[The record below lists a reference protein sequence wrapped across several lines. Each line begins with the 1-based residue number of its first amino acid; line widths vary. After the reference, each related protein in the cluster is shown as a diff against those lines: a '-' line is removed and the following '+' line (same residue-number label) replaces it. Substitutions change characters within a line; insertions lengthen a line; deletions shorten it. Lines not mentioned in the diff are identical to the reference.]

1 MSKRLRALALIG
13 LVFLAALPGLSAFAQ
28 QPDDADASRRL
39 LQQGLTVY
47 ELEREIERLAEEEKR
62 LNARLEETARQLEE
76 AKVRIAETKE
86 QAKRVI
92 RSYYMGD
99 RRFVWFAVLSVRS
112 IRDALYVWER
122 LELLLSR
129 DRKALLAYNEQYE
142 SYRSL
147 ASSLENDRAQL
158 AATKAAYEAE
168 KARKLEAQR
177 EVDRLLAENA
187 ERDKLEQDLQR
198 VQDEWEQQGLPLFK
212 RYFDA
217 LAKAMPQLPKL
228 LGQSQ
233 GSVTMKGLNPTVEIG
248 DEALNRF
255 LHEQDETL
263 RNFSF
268 RFEKDLISAGG
279 AADGVE
285 IALKGRYVVEDKP
298 ANAVRFR
305 IDSVSFNGYVLPEST
320 ARSLER
326 EFDLAIYPSKIA
338 PLFKATDVTIEP
350 GKLTISLKLGL

>member
-13 LVFLAALPGLSAFAQ
+13 LVFLAALPVLSAYAQ

-76 AKVRIAETKE
+76 AKVKIAETKE
-86 QAKRVI
+86 EAKRVI

-99 RRFVWFAVLSVRS
+99 RRFVWLAVISVRS

-129 DRKALLAYNEQYE
+129 DRKALLAYTEQYE

-147 ASSLENDRAQL
+147 ANSLENDRAQL

-198 VQDEWEQQGLPLFK
+198 VRGEWEHQGLPLFK

-217 LAKAMPQLPKL
+217 LAKAMPQFPKL
-228 LGQSQ
+228 LSQSQ
-233 GSVTMKGLNPTVEIG
+233 GSVTMKGLNPTVEVS
-248 DEALNRF
+248 DDALNRF
-255 LHEQDETL
+255 LHDQDETL

-268 RFEKDLISAGG
+268 RFEKDSISAGG
-279 AADGVE
+279 AAEGVE
-285 IALKGRYVVEDKP
+285 IAIIGRYVVEDKP
-298 ANAVRFR
+298 ENAVRFR

-326 EFDLAIYPSKIA
+326 DFDLAFYPSKIA
-338 PLFKATDVTIEP
+338 PLFKATDVRTEP
-350 GKLTISLKLGL
+350 GKMTISLKLGL